1 MVSICHRKQINQNY
15 LQISKKRHFFVL
27 FIHENVISTF
37 LFEFGDVSVV
47 FTLYNG
53 SIAVYQKV

>member
-1 MVSICHRKQINQNY
+1 M
-15 LQISKKRHFFVL
+15 
-27 FIHENVISTF
+27 HENVISTF
-37 LFEFGDVSVV
+37 LFDVGDVSVV